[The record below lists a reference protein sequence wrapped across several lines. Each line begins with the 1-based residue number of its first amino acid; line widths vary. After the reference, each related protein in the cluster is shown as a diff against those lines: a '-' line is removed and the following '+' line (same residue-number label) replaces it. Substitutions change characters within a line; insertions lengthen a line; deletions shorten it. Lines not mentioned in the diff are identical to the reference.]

1 MKILITESKLERV
14 AINWLN
20 DNYGDLE
27 PYETEKYPNQVF
39 YRKGKEIIF
48 SYNKKNGMFFV
59 NYQEVWS
66 FFKSF
71 LGLENEQIRELT
83 KIWVEEHY
91 NLRVTTTICDFI
103 SRDFTMEEHYNL
115 RVTTTM
121 STLTKPLPTLDY
133 KLI

>member
-1 MKILITESKLERV
+1 MVNQYKFFIFVGYLFNMKLIITENKRNKV
-14 AINWLN
+14 AIKWLN

-48 SYNKKNGMFFV
+48 SYNKKNGQVDV

-71 LGLENEQIRELT
+71 LGMENEQIRDLT
-83 KIWVEEHY
+83 KVWMEERY
-91 NLRVTTTICDFI
+91 NLRVTTTKSFPFFI
-103 SRDFTMEEHYNL
+103 T
-115 RVTTTM
+115 
-121 STLTKPLPTLDY
+121 
-133 KLI
+133 I

>member
-1 MKILITESKLERV
+1 MSSSQRNIITGHNMKILITESKLERV

-48 SYNKKNGMFFV
+48 SYNKKNGMLFV

-66 FFKSF
+66 FFKSVF
-71 LGLENEQIRELT
+71 GLENEQIRDLT
-83 KIWVEEHY
+83 KVW
-91 NLRVTTTICDFI
+91 
-103 SRDFTMEEHYNL
+103 MEEHYNL
-115 RVTTTM
+115 RVTTTKK
-121 STLTKPLPTLDY
+121 SC
-133 KLI
+133 

>member
-48 SYNKKNGMFFV
+48 GYNKKNGQVIV

-66 FFKSF
+66 LFKSF
-71 LGLENEQIRELT
+71 LGLETEQVRDLT
-83 KIWVEEHY
+83 KVWVEERY
-91 NLRVTTTICDFI
+91 NLRVTTTFSFDRRLAQWGWR
-103 SRDFTMEEHYNL
+103 S
-115 RVTTTM
+115 VT
-121 STLTKPLPTLDY
+121 
-133 KLI
+133 I